1 MAKRKADQEEVVVK
15 TTAPVQGPVVSF
27 YEKYQKEILY
37 AVAGIL
43 GVALLYFGY
52 KKFIQEPKQTEAVAA
67 MWQAQAQFDRDS
79 FELALKNPGAG
90 FDGFEA
96 IADKYSGSKAGNI
109 ANYYAGICNLRMGNI
124 DAAIEYLEKFSPDE
138 EILGTTKY
146 GVLGDC
152 YSEKGDFEKA
162 IDMYEKASNGG
173 NETVAAIYLKKLGM
187 LNEKQGNREAA
198 LAAYERL
205 RREFPNPQSADWR
218 EIEKYIYRAGGG
230 QQ

>member
-1 MAKRKADQEEVVVK
+1 MAKRKANQEEVVVSAPA
-15 TTAPVQGPVVSF
+15 TTGGPVVPF
-27 YEKYQKEILY
+27 YEKYQKEIMY

-52 KKFIQEPKQTEAVAA
+52 KKFIQEPKQAEAVSA

-96 IADKYSGSKAGNI
+96 IADRYSGSKAGNI
-109 ANYYAGICNLRMGNI
+109 ANYYAGICNMRMGNM

-138 EILGTTKY
+138 DMLGTTKN

-162 IDMYEKASNGG
+162 LDYYEKASNGG
-173 NETVAAIYLKKLGM
+173 NEIIAAIYLKKLGM

-198 LAAYERL
+198 VEAYERL
-205 RREFPNPQSADWR
+205 RRDFPNQQSSDWR

-230 QQ
+230 Q